1 MNPALS
7 RRLPLID
14 LARGL
19 AVLAMIIYHFVWDL
33 SFLGLVDP
41 ALRDAPGWTAFARAI
56 AVSFL
61 ALAGFGLV
69 LAHGKG
75 LDRAKF
81 LRRLALVAGAAALVS
96 AGTYLA
102 FPDNFIFFGILH
114 AIALGSVLAL
124 PFLFAPI
131 WLVALAMLAI
141 WALPY
146 AFQSPAMANP
156 WLIWIG
162 LGDRLPNSSDFVPV
176 FPWLGFILL
185 GMLAGRL
192 INPAR
197 LAMAEPQARL
207 LRWTGWMGRH
217 SLPIYLIHQPVL
229 YGALFLIAS
238 VVVKQ
243 PEPEARPFL
252 ASCRT
257 QCEANGADAPTC
269 QKLCTCAMETA
280 KTEGLW
286 ASMLRDQLNDD
297 QRRRVEAI
305 GRRCSELSTL
315 R

>member
-1 MNPALS
+1 MM
-7 RRLPLID
+7 
-14 LARGL
+14 
-19 AVLAMIIYHFVWDL
+19 V
-33 SFLGLVDP
+33 
-41 ALRDAPGWTAFARAI
+41 
-56 AVSFL
+56 
-61 ALAGFGLV
+61 
-69 LAHGKG
+69 
-75 LDRAKF
+75 
-81 LRRLALVAGAAALVS
+81 
-96 AGTYLA
+96 
-102 FPDNFIFFGILH
+102 
-114 AIALGSVLAL
+114 
-124 PFLFAPI
+124 
-131 WLVALAMLAI
+131 I

-146 AFQSPAMANP
+146 AVQSPAMASP

-176 FPWLGFILL
+176 FPWLGFMLL
-185 GMLAGRL
+185 GILAGRL

-197 LAMAEPQARL
+197 LAMPEPQARP

-229 YGALFLIAS
+229 YGTLFLIAS

-252 ASCRT
+252 ASCRS
-257 QCEANGADAPTC
+257 QCQTSGADAPTC
-269 QKLCTCAMETA
+269 QKLCSCAMETA